1 MRRMVL
7 LVIHDMA
14 RMPRTR
20 AAIDGLDPDR
30 PWDETNTQL
39 ALLDS
44 RMQSMMRVL
53 WVGLRLKN
61 DPPAVKPY
69 PVPDVK
75 GEDKPQQTRRPD
87 PRKQAYLER
96 FAPPKRHLKLVKTPP
111 ASE

>member
-7 LVIHDMA
+7 LVIHDLA

-20 AAIDGLDPDR
+20 AAITGRDPER
-30 PWDETNTQL
+30 PWSELNEQV

-44 RMQSMMRVL
+44 RMQALLQVM
-53 WVGLRLKN
+53 WVGGRLKN
-61 DPPAVKPY
+61 EPPAVHPY
-69 PVPDVK
+69 PVPEAK
-75 GEDKPQQTRRPD
+75 GEAHQQAQARRPD

-111 ASE
+111 DE

>member
-20 AAIDGLDPDR
+20 AALTGRDPGR
-30 PWDETNTQL
+30 PWNETNDQL

-44 RMQSMMRVL
+44 RLQALMRVM
-53 WVGLRLKN
+53 WVGGRLKGE
-61 DPPAVKPY
+61 PPDIHPY
-69 PVPDVK
+69 PVPAAK
-75 GEDKPQQTRRPD
+75 GEKAQERQSRRPD

-111 ASE
+111 PE